1 MTERPILFSA
11 PMIRAILKGRK
22 SQTRRL
28 IKRRGR
34 VSLFH
39 DGWTDGYI
47 MDPGNA
53 EWRQEEVVYAV
64 GDRLWVREACFAQSS
79 HDGEG
84 VAYPAD
90 SSWRI
95 IDHTKEAT
103 EKWLDLLYYRRR
115 NDDGF
120 EGSTGKL
127 VPPIHMPRWASRI
140 TLAVTAVRVQRL
152 QEISEE
158 DAVAEGCR
166 HHHDPDGDGQNVI
179 EQFSYLWQSI
189 HGPDSWAANP
199 WVVALTFRRVP
210 Q

>member
-11 PMIRAILKGRK
+11 PMVRAILEGRK
-22 SQTRRL
+22 SQTRRIL
-28 IKRRGR
+28 KHGWATEDRI
-34 VSLFH
+34 VSLPHGPNKGLRVLPF
-39 DGWTDGYI
+39 
-47 MDPGNA
+47 
-53 EWRQEEVVYAV
+53 AV

-79 HDGEG
+79 PDGEG

-140 TLAVTAVRVQRL
+140 TLKVTEVKVERL
-152 QEISEE
+152 QDISET
-158 DAVAEGCR
+158 DATAEGCR
-166 HHHDPDGDGQNVI
+166 HHHNPAGDGKNVI

-189 HGPDSWAANP
+189 HGPGSWEASP